1 MHHAKA
7 VLLATI
13 LMLVLGAVP
22 HALAAEEQASL
33 SLGEDDKL
41 VYTPDERGNRIPDFS
56 RAGYK
61 GGGVKIPDVSVKLT
75 LEPRPGMVRELAE
88 YDPEN
93 PEAAGE
99 GDDTERIQAA
109 INKVSAMPLDEN
121 GFRGAVLLK
130 RGLYRVAESSRIEAS
145 GVVLRGEGQAK
156 DGTVLFLTSDEKVP
170 LILPQGNRK
179 LTEVPD
185 SRREIA
191 DAYVPWGVTSFNLK
205 SADGLAVGDKVV
217 VFRPSTEQWLKDLG
231 MLNTWKWEKDPH
243 AFDFY
248 FEREITAVHDNRIT
262 LDVPTV
268 NAMEDKYGGGFV
280 YKYTEQGTIS
290 QVGVEHLRLVSADKA
305 AQIGVNFRRC
315 TNSWVRNVTGVN
327 LLRNLVNIGLGAD
340 GSHDCEDADCK
351 FITVQDCAYLHPPER
366 KGSKSAYIF
375 DNAQFCLM
383 QRCYTGGGRH
393 IHSCSA
399 RVQGPNVYLDMVS
412 NHGWDSGPHHRWS
425 MGVLYDNV
433 MSYYMVARN
442 RGSMGSGH
450 GWAGAQIVFW
460 NVWVQKSAVQQPPT
474 GRNYVFGPAYF
485 KYGRKLTGNPVE
497 PRSLYLRQLEE
508 RLGKEA
514 VENVTT
520 EAQRKA
526 VTDPTSELA
535 RDRILWDPIRFGI
548 GEVPREDKPPRE
560 SRQEKLYNGYNWTGR
575 F

>member
-1 MHHAKA
+1 MNNTKT
-7 VLLATI
+7 VLQIST
-13 LMLVLGAVP
+13 LMLVWVFAP
-22 HALAAEEQASL
+22 HGLAAERQASV
-33 SLGEDDKL
+33 SLGEDGKL
-41 VYTPDERGNRIPDFS
+41 QYIPDERGNQIPDFS
-56 RAGYK
+56 RAGYM
-61 GGGVKIPDVSVKLT
+61 GGGVKLPDVPVKLT

-88 YDPEN
+88 YNPEN
-93 PEAAGE
+93 LEAAGE
-99 GDDTERIQAA
+99 GDDTERIQKA
-109 INKVSAMPLDEN
+109 IDEVSAMPLDEN

-130 RGLYRVAESSRIEAS
+130 RGLYRLAESLRIEAS

-156 DGTVLFLTSDEKVP
+156 DGTVLLLTSNEKVP
-170 LILPQGNRK
+170 LILPRGNRK
-179 LTEVPD
+179 LTEVPG

-191 DAYVPWGVTSFNLK
+191 DAYVPWGVRSFNLK
-205 SADGLAVGDKVV
+205 SADGLAAGDKVV
-217 VFRPSTEQWLKDLG
+217 VFRPSKEQWLKDLG
-231 MLNTWKWEKDPH
+231 MLNIWKWEKDPH

-248 FEREITAVHDNRIT
+248 FEREITAVDGNRIT
-262 LDVPTV
+262 LDAPTV

-280 YKYTEQGTIS
+280 YKYTEQGAIS
-290 QVGVEHLRLVSADKA
+290 RVGIEHLRLMSADKA

-315 TNSWVRNVTGVN
+315 VNSWMRNVTGVN
-327 LLRNLVNIGLGAD
+327 LLRNLVNIGLGTE
-340 GSHDCEDADCK
+340 GHDSKDADCK
-351 FITVQDCAYLHPPER
+351 FITVQDCAYLKPPKR

-375 DNAQFCLM
+375 DNAQFCLL

-412 NHGWDSGPHHRWS
+412 NNGWDSGPHHRWS

-433 MSYYMVARN
+433 SSYYFVARN

-460 NVWVQKSAVQQPPT
+460 NVWGQKTAIHQPPT
-474 GRNYVFGPAYF
+474 GRNYMFGKAYF
-485 KYGRKLTGNPVE
+485 KYGRKMTGNPVE
-497 PRSLYLRQLEE
+497 PRSLYLKQLEE

-535 RDRILWDPIRFGI
+535 RDRIVWEPIRYGI
-548 GEVPREDKPPRE
+548 GEQPREGNKDKE
-560 SRQEKLYNGYNWTGR
+560 GTKEGELQ
-575 F
+575 